1 MARFLMTM
9 HMPTGSSEHL
19 VHQVIGD
26 HAAADLNEFAD
37 ELNNNAF
44 VVVRQFYY
52 MHNRQTNERGW
63 RDRGDLILNTDF
75 IGKVAVYIEAT

>member
-9 HMPTGSSEHL
+9 HMPTGSSQHL

-26 HAAADLNEFAD
+26 HAAADLNEFAE
-37 ELNNNAF
+37 ELNNLAF

-52 MHNRQTNERGW
+52 FHNRETNERGW
-63 RDRGDLILNTDF
+63 RDRGDLILNTEY
-75 IGKVAVYIEAT
+75 IGKVTVHFEAA